1 MSNQTHLRNKME
13 YCFRKLYRMLVI
25 LFVLGSLGLVVL
37 LKGQQQEEIKV
48 TLNTRTSMMTSKCP
62 LVTVGKLHCKLAS
75 SRSNNVASNKA
86 KKQKNTSVNK
96 KKAMKK
102 KAVKKNVVT
111 GKKLSVSKKEYEI
124 LLRIVEA
131 ETTGG
136 DVTSKL
142 MVANVVLNRV
152 KHPKFPNTIEKVV
165 FQKNQFSPTI
175 DGRYYSVSIT
185 KETKEGVKRVLDGE
199 DQSQGALFFSAR
211 DKADPDCMKWF
222 DQNLKRLFEYGGHEY
237 FTFP

>member
-1 MSNQTHLRNKME
+1 MSNQTHLRKKME
-13 YCFRKLYRMLVI
+13 NLFRKLYRMLVI

-62 LVTVGKLHCKLAS
+62 LVTVGNLHCKLDS
-75 SRSNNVASNKA
+75 SRSNNVVYNKE

-96 KKAMKK
+96 KK

-111 GKKLSVSKKEYEI
+111 GKKRTVSKKEYEI

-152 KHPKFPNTIEKVV
+152 NHPKFPNTIEKVV

-185 KETKEGVKRVLDGE
+185 KETKEGVKRALDGE
-199 DQSQGALFFSAR
+199 NQSQGALFFSAR